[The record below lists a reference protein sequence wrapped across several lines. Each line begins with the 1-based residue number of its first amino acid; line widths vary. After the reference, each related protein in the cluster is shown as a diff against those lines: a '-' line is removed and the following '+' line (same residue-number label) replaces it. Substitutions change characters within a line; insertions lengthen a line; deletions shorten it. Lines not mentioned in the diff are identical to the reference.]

1 MTSQEHQAEGRTDP
15 RAAFYRAHHSQLVG
29 FIRRRIKHA
38 DEAEPLAHD
47 TWLAFLGRFETYRHY
62 DNPAG
67 PLFVIA
73 RRKISDWFAKQNIMD
88 QLPGDDLGE
97 YLTRMA
103 QNMPDMIGQVGMR
116 IDLARAVTRL
126 TPRQR
131 EALML
136 YYVDGLPRPAVAQL
150 MGISVDGVKKLIA
163 TAVKELRK
171 GQTLDSYLPAMTSAS
186 RTRKE
191 VRK

>member
-1 MTSQEHQAEGRTDP
+1 G
-15 RAAFYRAHHSQLVG
+15 HHSQLVG
-29 FIRRRIKHA
+29 FIRRRLKVA

-47 TWLAFLGRFETYRHY
+47 TWLAFLGRFETYRQY

-73 RRKISDWFAKQNIMD
+73 RRKISDWFAAQNVMA
-88 QLPGDDLGE
+88 QLPGDDLSE
-97 YLTRMA
+97 YLTRMG
-103 QNMPDMIGQVGMR
+103 QNMPDMISQAGMR
-116 IDLARAVTRL
+116 IDLARAVTNL

-136 YYVDGLPRPAVAQL
+136 YYVDGLSRPAVGEL

-171 GQTLDSYLPAMTSAS
+171 GQGLESYLPAMTSAS
-186 RTRKE
+186 HMRKE